1 MTTTTSGRSRGE
13 ESEIRIKGTKRN
25 KEIFHVIFG
34 ESRNLANGG
43 AAEMDLALVDKCVF
57 LQNDEQ
63 CFRGIQE
70 ISKRRTPGCV
80 KMR

>member
-34 ESRNLANGG
+34 ESHNLANGG
-43 AAEMDLALVDKCVF
+43 AAQMDLALVDKCVF
-57 LQNDEQ
+57 Y
-63 CFRGIQE
+63 
-70 ISKRRTPGCV
+70 
-80 KMR
+80 KMMNNVSGVYRKSLKGGPQVV